1 MTRGLTLEE
10 QERRAYASGDPS
22 APLLAQALD
31 GDDAPQDHVEW
42 LELQQR
48 EAENR
53 LADAESRLADAEK
66 KISVARAAL
75 NGDRVVTP

>member
-1 MTRGLTLEE
+1 MIRGLTLEE

-22 APLLAQALD
+22 APLLALALH
-31 GDDAPQDHVEW
+31 GSEELQDHVEW

-53 LADAESRLADAEK
+53 RADAESRLAQV
-66 KISVARAAL
+66 VAAVRAAVEGL
-75 NGDRVVTP
+75 P